1 MLGFL
6 KRKKKEKYGP
16 FIYLSEPTLLYH
28 TKTEKAILE
37 VIEEKFNSNNILV
50 PSDYGLR
57 DTSPKIKE
65 ADYFVAVAVL
75 GKFTSLVGREVK
87 IAQELGKPIY
97 TMLVARDPEGIVY
110 VWSEGVP
117 EDIEWLSPEETQVF
131 TQKFAHDE
139 YMAYMKTGL
148 FIGSRKREW

>member
-6 KRKKKEKYGP
+6 RRKKKEKYGP
-16 FIYLSEPTLLYH
+16 FVYLSEPTLLYH

-50 PSDYGLR
+50 PSNYGLR
-57 DTSPKIKE
+57 DTSSKIKD

-87 IAQELGKPIY
+87 MAQELGKPIH

-110 VWSEGVP
+110 VWIEGVP
-117 EDIEWLSPEETQVF
+117 EDVEWLSPEETQAF

-139 YMAYMKTGL
+139 YMAYMNTGL
-148 FIGSRKREW
+148 FMGSRKREW